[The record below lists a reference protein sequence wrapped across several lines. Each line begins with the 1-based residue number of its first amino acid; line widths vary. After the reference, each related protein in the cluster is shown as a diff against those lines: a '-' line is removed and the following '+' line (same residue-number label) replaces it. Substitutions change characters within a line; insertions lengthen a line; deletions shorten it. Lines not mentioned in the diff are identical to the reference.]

1 MKSFEVNNKA
11 EDVIGNLENI
21 KMNLSSFEDV
31 VTLDDKPINWGPVIN
46 KINEL
51 VSETAKELTSTS
63 NIGD

>member
-31 VTLDDKPINWGPVIN
+31 VTLDDKPINWGPIIK
-46 KINEL
+46 KISEL
-51 VSETAKELTSTS
+51 VSETANELTSTS

>member
-1 MKSFEVNNKA
+1 MKSFEVNNKS
-11 EDVIGNLENI
+11 EDVVRSLENI
-21 KMNLSSFEDV
+21 KMDLSSFEDV